1 MGLTN
6 DRPERGGVME
16 LKLVALMLLLLGIYG
31 QLKGDVEWTWAVLVV
46 GWTMFVVVWGC
57 ELVRRIKCN
66 NDRP

>member
-1 MGLTN
+1 
-6 DRPERGGVME
+6 ME